1 MSTLLSFGRMISRGP
16 VRLRVSYLC
25 AGSFVLSLVT
35 RAQLTR
41 YNLTSVPAMP
51 DSAVRH
57 PTSDL
62 TGVHHEPN
70 SCHPDPG
77 ERTPGQVGRRGLLA
91 DHRRAGRAA
100 VRQADERRE
109 ERRVVLAAGQGRVH
123 PGGEPP
129 VEDPAP

>member
-1 MSTLLSFGRMISRGP
+1 MISCGP
-16 VRLRVSYLC
+16 VRLGVSYLC
-25 AGSFVLSLVT
+25 ASSFVLSLVT

-51 DSAVRH
+51 DSAVSQA

-62 TGVHHEPN
+62 TGVHREPS

-100 VRQADERRE
+100 IRKADERRE
-109 ERRVVLAAGQGRVH
+109 ERRVVLAAGQGR
-123 PGGEPP
+123 
-129 VEDPAP
+129 